1 MRIQNIADKING
13 LGGQCGINSHPREDN
28 RHVVAVRGRLG
39 VYEVEAVDYVSPSAL
54 STDADTSSISVR
66 RDGDSSWVVYRT
78 INALDQL
85 APKGVM

>member
-13 LGGQCGINSHPREDN
+13 LGGTCGISSRSREDN
-28 RHVVAVRGRLG
+28 RYVVAVTGKLG
-39 VYEVEAVDYVSPSAL
+39 VYQLEAIDYVSPSPL

-66 RDGDSSWVVYRT
+66 RDGDASWVVHRT